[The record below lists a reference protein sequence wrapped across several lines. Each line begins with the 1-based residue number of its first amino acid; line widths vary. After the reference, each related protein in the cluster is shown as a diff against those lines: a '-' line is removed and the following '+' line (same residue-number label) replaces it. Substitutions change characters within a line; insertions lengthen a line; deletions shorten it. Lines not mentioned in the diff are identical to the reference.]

1 MAASADQG
9 IIIAKRSVSLSKTY
23 PIIGV
28 GLAILSVILARVPDL
43 VPTQSLTNSTTKG
56 PSLSSVSY
64 ISIPLEV
71 ISAIVFATPV
81 LLLYVYDKNNG
92 VLEYFLSLGM
102 DQGTIYKHYLK
113 AALILS
119 SIILAF
125 EVGANIVSSLALSG
139 VANFARDAIIPI
151 IGVLIAYPVVAF
163 TTIAMIAFSSLQK
176 QRVGSNQPLGL
187 TLGIGAVMPTY
198 IAPLIDPGLA
208 PTIDLAVA
216 AIMVAIAAVFF
227 VLSSRLIK
235 REKLLP

>member
-1 MAASADQG
+1 MASADQG
-9 IIIAKRSVSLSKTY
+9 VIIAKRGVSLSKTY

-28 GLAILSVILARVPDL
+28 ALGVVSVLLARIPDLATNGTGRGLA
-43 VPTQSLTNSTTKG
+43 
-56 PSLSSVSY
+56 SVSY

-71 ISAIVFATPV
+71 ISAMLFATPI

-113 AALILS
+113 AALILT
-119 SIILAF
+119 SIILAS
-125 EVGANIVSSLALSG
+125 EVAANIGSGFALSG
-139 VANFARDAIIPI
+139 IGNFDKVAIVPV
-151 IGVLIAYPVVAF
+151 IGVLIAYPVVSF
-163 TTIAMIAFSSLQK
+163 TTIAMIAFSTLQK

-187 TLGIGAVMPTY
+187 TLGTVAVLPTY
-198 IAPLIDPGLA
+198 LTPLIDPS
-208 PTIDLAVA
+208 LAVMVDLIDA
-216 AIMVAIAAVFF
+216 AIMVVIAVVFF